1 MKIGNK
7 ILENISN
14 SRDEFYYKAN
24 DVEQELFALRDLTDS
39 EDTINKI
46 EKLIVELNNIRME
59 EYKGS
64 GQSLVKKFI
73 DLPYGDFGASNTIG
87 ELNDGR
93 VFVITDFDSVFVF
106 DVEMTLDELKAKLYG
121 DDDELNDFA
130 DEHATRLS
138 DNEASGILREIE
150 LEREER

>member
-73 DLPYGDFGASNTIG
+73 DLPYGDFQASNTIG

-121 DDDELNDFA
+121 DEDELNDFA

>member
-24 DVEQELFALRDLTDS
+24 DIEQELFALRDLTDS

-73 DLPYGDFGASNTIG
+73 DLPYEDFGASNTIG